1 MQPQTSLGESGFR
14 FDSVDVDSPLPR
26 VCHFMRSPRH
36 HLLLDLLVFL
46 SGFAALVYEI
56 SWARQIGVLF
66 GHTTQV
72 AALVLASYF
81 LGMAGG
87 YSLGGR
93 WSKHMRPLIGYALCE
108 IVVAGWACVIPL
120 LIALA
125 EGDWFRPLLQA
136 QFGPLQLLARGLF
149 IVLLLGPATYALGAT
164 LPFLADHFSRSEQSS
179 TRIVVVYAW
188 NTLGALLGVIATA
201 VVLLDNVG
209 VRGSGYFAASLSL
222 SCAGAA
228 WLLSR
233 ESRVE
238 RRKLRTVRE
247 STSPERVTESLES
260 SCVASEFR
268 IAIAP
273 RFYAA
278 LSGFGTL
285 ALEVLYTRLFS
296 LVLHNSTHTFA
307 MVIAVFLLGL
317 AIGAILS
324 AWLVRRFDAE
334 KVIHSAAAIGGLL
347 IPVSAMLFMWWTR
360 LEYFPLGVSF
370 TGYIGRVAGLAAV
383 IMLPTATALGVML
396 PATWC
401 LLTRYRHDAG
411 RHLGDLT
418 MANTLAAAGGSLCA
432 SMVLLPVVGLWMSFG
447 IVAVLFAILPIL
459 RGVRTRHRGWL
470 ILGFGACICTL
481 PLWPGT
487 SQLLHSGQLIETW
500 VTPIPHEQLVRR
512 WETDYGWI
520 DVTKDDRDGVLRI
533 RQNRHYSYGST
544 GEDTSREQ
552 RQSHL
557 PLLLHPHP
565 REVLCLGLGTGL
577 TAAGTLPHP
586 VVERT
591 TVLELIPEVVEAA
604 RMLSAGNGGVVDH
617 PKVDV
622 RVDDARHFLATTDRQ
637 FDVIVADLFVPWE
650 SSTGY
655 LYTVEHYQAARN
667 RLRSEGVFCQWLALY
682 QVSPRE
688 FELIADSMAE
698 VFAHTTLWW
707 GHLSSNQPIVALVG
721 SQTTLTISGL
731 DVDARLMQLTNSG
744 QFADPLLTDSAALY
758 ELWMGDW
765 PHRSGATLNTNE
777 HPRVEFLAPIS
788 HGDRTLLRREAL
800 MRYYDQVLAHL
811 PRAGVQ
817 WITTAGQSLPRD
829 VHWQRTV
836 LFPE

>member
-1 MQPQTSLGESGFR
+1 MIR
-14 FDSVDVDSPLPR
+14 SVRDT
-26 VCHFMRSPRH
+26 
-36 HLLLDLLVFL
+36 LLLYVIVFF
-46 SGFAALVYEI
+46 SGFAALIYEI

-87 YSLGGR
+87 YSLGGL
-93 WSKHMRPLIGYALCE
+93 WSRRVRPLIGYALCE

-120 LIALA
+120 LLALVD
-125 EGDWFRPLLQA
+125 GNWLQA
-136 QFGPLQLLARGLF
+136 EPGPGQLFARGLM
-149 IVLLLGPATYALGAT
+149 IVLLLGPATGALGAT
-164 LPFLADHFSRSEQSS
+164 LPLLAAHFGRNEQSS
-179 TRIVVVYAW
+179 SRIAVAYAW
-188 NTLGALLGVIATA
+188 NTFGALLGVIGTAT
-201 VVLLDNVG
+201 VLLVLAG
-209 VRGSGYFAASLSL
+209 VQSSSYLAAGISAA
-222 SCAGAA
+222 CACAA
-228 WLLSR
+228 WGLSGKTGDGCR
-233 ESRVE
+233 ES
-238 RRKLRTVRE
+238 KPRE
-247 STSPERVTESLES
+247 LSGQTESDSRLTP
-260 SCVASEFR
+260 VTR
-268 IAIAP
+268 LP
-273 RFYAA
+273 TLYAA

-307 MVIAVFLLGL
+307 IVIAVFLLGL
-317 AIGAILS
+317 ALGSLLS
-324 AWLVRRFDAE
+324 TWLVKRFDVG
-334 KVIHSAAAIGGLL
+334 KVIHLAAAVGGLL
-347 IPVSAMLFMWWTR
+347 IPMTVMLFMAWTR

-370 TGYIGRVAGLAAV
+370 TGYSGRVAGLAAA
-383 IMLPTATALGVML
+383 IMLPTATVLGVML
-396 PATWC
+396 PATWH
-401 LLTRYRHDAG
+401 LSQFRHEAG
-411 RHLGDLT
+411 RNVGDLT
-418 MANTLAAAGGSLCA
+418 MVNTLAAAAGSLCA
-432 SMVLLPVVGLWMSFG
+432 SFVFLPAVGLWMSFSV
-447 IVAVLFAILPIL
+447 VAGLFAILPVL
-459 RGVRTRHRGWL
+459 RGVRDRSWGWL
-470 ILGFGACICTL
+470 IVGTGVCVATL

-487 SQLLHSGQLIETW
+487 ARLANAGPLIEAW
-500 VTPIPHEQLVRR
+500 MTPLPHEQLVRR

-520 DVTKDDRDGVLRI
+520 DVTQDDRDDVLRI

-557 PLLLHPHP
+557 PLLLHPFP

-586 VVERT
+586 VIERT

-622 RVDDARHFLATTDRQ
+622 RVDDARHYLATTDRQ

-655 LYTVEHYQAARN
+655 LYTVEHYQAALR
-667 RLRSEGVFCQWLALY
+667 RLRPNGIFCQWLALY

-698 VFAHTTLWW
+698 VFPHTTLWW
-707 GHLSSNQPIVALVG
+707 GHLSSNRPIVALVG
-721 SQTTLTISGL
+721 SQAPLTISGP
-731 DVDARLMQLTNSG
+731 DVDARFNQLKNSG

-765 PHRSGATLNTNE
+765 PRRSGARLNTNE

-788 HGDRTLLRREAL
+788 HGDRTLLRGEAL
-800 MRYYDQVLAHL
+800 KRYYDQVLAHL
-811 PRAGVQ
+811 PRMDVRVAPKM
-817 WITTAGQSLPRD
+817 GQTFPRD
-829 VHWQRTV
+829 VRWQRTV